1 MNRPFPMSVPM
12 GAPMGAAMRGQ
23 NPMQFLQRLQQ
34 NPAQFLK
41 ELGLDIPANMG
52 DPNAI
57 IQHLMNSGQVSQQQ
71 YNAARQ
77 QVSAFQNRQKQR

>member
-41 ELGLDIPANMG
+41 ELGLDIPASMG

-71 YNAARQ
+71 YNAVRQ